1 MYDTKGGFGFAKVSR
16 MDPRERI
23 VTDPIAKGG
32 RISAHQLIGDT
43 NMRSIA
49 LSLAALLVAGACA
62 SGSMENADSMAAA
75 PQAQQPSQP
84 LTDANIAAIVV
95 AANTIDI
102 ENGKLALERS
112 GSDNIRQFAQTMITD
127 HSGVNQA
134 AVDLVTKLKVS
145 PVENS
150 TSTGLV
156 ESANATRASLRAH
169 RGADFDRAYIA
180 NEVDY
185 HRAVLSAID
194 DALIPSAQN
203 AELRALLVSVRP
215 AIAAHL
221 QHAESLK
228 QQLAN

>member
-1 MYDTKGGFGFAKVSR
+1 MRF
-16 MDPRERI
+16 
-23 VTDPIAKGG
+23 IA
-32 RISAHQLIGDT
+32 I
-43 NMRSIA
+43 
-49 LSLAALLVAGACA
+49 SLASVLVAGACA
-62 SGSMENADSMAAA
+62 SGSVENADSMAAA
-75 PQAQQPSQP
+75 PQAQKASPS

-95 AANTIDI
+95 AANSIDI

-112 GSDNIRQFAQTMITD
+112 SAADIRQFAQTMITD
-127 HSGVNQA
+127 HTGVNKA
-134 AVDLVTKLKVS
+134 AVDLVTRLQVT
-145 PVENS
+145 PVGNA

-156 ESANATRASLRAH
+156 ESANATRASLRA
-169 RGADFDRAYIA
+169 RSGADFDRAYIA

-194 DALIPSAQN
+194 DALIPSAKN
-203 AELRALLVSVRP
+203 SELRALLVSVRP

>member
-1 MYDTKGGFGFAKVSR
+1 
-16 MDPRERI
+16 
-23 VTDPIAKGG
+23 
-32 RISAHQLIGDT
+32 
-43 NMRSIA
+43 MRSIA
-49 LSLAALLVAGACA
+49 LFLATLLIAGACA

-75 PQAQQPSQP
+75 PQAQQPAP

-102 ENGKLALERS
+102 DNGKLALERS
-112 GSDNIRQFAQTMITD
+112 RTETIRQFAQTMITD
-127 HSGVNQA
+127 HSGVNKA
-134 AVDLVTKLKVS
+134 AVDLVTKLKVT
-145 PVENS
+145 PVANA

-156 ESANATRASLRAH
+156 ESANATRTSLRA
-169 RGADFDRAYIA
+169 RSGADFDRAYIA

-203 AELRALLVSVRP
+203 SELRALLVSVRP

-221 QHAESLK
+221 HHAESLK

>member
-1 MYDTKGGFGFAKVSR
+1 
-16 MDPRERI
+16 
-23 VTDPIAKGG
+23 
-32 RISAHQLIGDT
+32 
-43 NMRSIA
+43 MRSLA
-49 LSLAALLVAGACA
+49 LSLAALLIAGACA

-75 PQAQQPSQP
+75 PQTQQQPAQP

-112 GSDNIRQFAQTMITD
+112 GTDNIRRFAQTMITD

-134 AVDLVTKLKVS
+134 AVDLVTKLKVT
-145 PVENS
+145 PVANA
-150 TSTGLV
+150 TSNGLV
-156 ESANATRASLRAH
+156 ESANATRASLRA
-169 RGADFDRAYIA
+169 RSGADFDRAYIA

-194 DALIPSAQN
+194 DALIPNAQN

>member
-1 MYDTKGGFGFAKVSR
+1 
-16 MDPRERI
+16 
-23 VTDPIAKGG
+23 
-32 RISAHQLIGDT
+32 
-43 NMRSIA
+43 MRFTA
-49 LSLAALLVAGACA
+49 LSLAALVLAGGACA
-62 SGSMENADSMAAA
+62 SGSMENSDSMAAA
-75 PQAQQPSQP
+75 PKAQQPAPEP

-102 ENGKLALERS
+102 KNGELALERS
-112 GSDNIRQFAQTMITD
+112 RTSDIRQFAQTMITD
-127 HSGVNQA
+127 HTGVNKA
-134 AVDLVTKLKVS
+134 AVDLVTRLKVT
-145 PVENS
+145 PVDNS

-156 ESANATRASLRAH
+156 ASANATRASLASRS
-169 RGADFDRAYIA
+169 GEDFDRAYIA

-203 AELRALLVSVRP
+203 PEVRALLVSVRP

>member
-1 MYDTKGGFGFAKVSR
+1 
-16 MDPRERI
+16 
-23 VTDPIAKGG
+23 
-32 RISAHQLIGDT
+32 
-43 NMRSIA
+43 MRSIA
-49 LSLAALLVAGACA
+49 LPLAALLITGACA
-62 SGSMENADSMAAA
+62 SGSMENSDSMAAA
-75 PQAQQPSQP
+75 PRAQQAAPP

-102 ENGKLALERS
+102 DNGKLALERATS
-112 GSDNIRQFAQTMITD
+112 GEIRQFAQTMITD
-127 HSGVNQA
+127 HTGVNKA
-134 AVDLVTKLKVS
+134 AVDLVTRLKVT
-145 PVENS
+145 PVGNP
-150 TSTGLV
+150 TSVGLV
-156 ESANATRASLRAH
+156 ESANATRASLAARS
-169 RGADFDRAYIA
+169 GADFDRAYIV

-185 HRAVLSAID
+185 HRAVLTAID